1 MATNPLGVMKPAAD
15 ISSLFGEE
23 DETGRELRRR
33 STAAKEAEQKLLQL
47 LESRIS
53 GSGGL
58 RPSMLAVAGELLD
71 PGRTGSFGEAIG
83 RASKAY
89 VAGQQM
95 EDKQAQENAM
105 MRLQLAQMGLQ
116 SAKQAAAPR
125 LLEQMQT
132 AAGAPAGGQAPQQT
146 PGGLALPVG
155 GKLLTPEMI
164 SAVSRLDPEE
174 GKRLETQYKLRLES
188 IKTQPGYMV
197 DVTTGQVT
205 PVVPPGGAPQE
216 IIAPEVGITARG
228 TPEDAVKVQQ
238 LRMQAR
244 QTGNLKPLQDYMQLL
259 SGAGLPQGV
268 TPAAAAP
275 ATTETV
281 EKPKAGINV
290 PSALLEPVT
299 ATGPEADRM
308 RILQGELQKS
318 LTARGEAL
326 KDTSPQGQ
334 TRLASIEGDIQAL
347 VREMQGPKLPP
358 VKTEQRPAK
367 EAPKE
372 APRVFA
378 SDVAHLPIAEQNK
391 IITER
396 LTAADKPANDQK
408 ALIYTMGSPTV
419 TGASNNR
426 LRELHGLVQNN
437 QDVVGLLKEQGLFT
451 ALGAAAQE
459 GFKISQGYSVSAPV
473 TTFLEKLKLDPSKQ
487 AIARRITMLLDEE
500 FFNRAQIGK
509 SVLGPAI
516 SNADTVLLK
525 SPMARPEDPASLI
538 MYWAK
543 HGILANKQM
552 DDLYKAANDFDTRT
566 GGRESARNFFNRDA
580 RPVLDRYSDLF
591 SQLNRQFKP

>member
-47 LESRIS
+47 LESRVS
-53 GSGGL
+53 GGGGL

-95 EDKQAQENAM
+95 EEKQAQENAM

-116 SAKQAAAPR
+116 SAKQAAAPK

-132 AAGAPAGGQAPQQT
+132 AAGAPAEGQAAQQT
-146 PGGLALPVG
+146 PGGLALPIG
-155 GKLLTPEMI
+155 NRLLTPEMI

-205 PVVPPGGAPQE
+205 PVIPPGGAPQE

-259 SGAGLPQGV
+259 SGAGLPQGATP
-268 TPAAAAP
+268 TPA
-275 ATTETV
+275 TIETV

-326 KDTSPQGQ
+326 KDASPQGQ

-358 VKTEQRPAK
+358 VKTEQRPA
-367 EAPKE
+367 KE

-459 GFKISQGYSVSAPV
+459 GFKIGQGYSVSAPV

-487 AIARRITMLLDEE
+487 AIARRITQLLDEE

-525 SPMARPEDPASLI
+525 SPMARPEDSASLI

-580 RPVLDRYSDLF
+580 RPVMDRYSDLF